1 MRLKIV
7 SDGELMGTR
16 VLNADTGEDLELPL
30 LAVRWSVTGL
40 DSPAVAEL
48 TVLLVSVEVESKI
61 NEIQPAQL
69 PRLMGVR

>member
-16 VLNADTGEDLELPL
+16 VINADTGEDLELPL
-30 LAVRWSVTGL
+30 LAIRWSVSGL
-40 DSPAVAEL
+40 SNPAVAEL

-61 NEIQPAQL
+61 NEIQPVQL
-69 PRLMGVR
+69 PRFLEVR